1 MKATKKQREKLLEL
15 MDQVDPKS
23 EAYNVLTEQYA
34 RLCQCDES
42 QNKWIP
48 NIVSIANMVIGCV
61 STTLQVRSVLK
72 HEDRGNIVTT
82 KSLGYTQKMPTPKID
97 PPSMSS
103 TRLEPPKRGGK

>member
-1 MKATKKQREKLLEL
+1 MKATKKQRERLLEL
-15 MDQVDPKS
+15 MEQVDPKS
-23 EAYNVLTEQYA
+23 PEYNMLTEQYA
-34 RLCQCDES
+34 RLCACDES

-48 NIVSIANMVIGCV
+48 NVTSIANMVIGCV

-97 PPSMSS
+97 PNVNN
-103 TRLEPPKRGGK
+103 TRMEPPKRGGK